1 MESAICLC
9 IVLAEILCFV
19 QGEIQISTEFM
30 NGDLT
35 FKWNGDIGPDYIKIK
50 LGTRRES
57 EWIQVKNNQ
66 YTVKDIL
73 KYPNVT
79 ITVDE
84 IQPYPSK
91 TYQVSRIDSQEGDT
105 TNLTFAADFI
115 PNSGEYDIYHF
126 YDGTSN
132 RIIRVTSNNE
142 SSMNYS
148 KYAYHTRPN
157 TSTNITFEVKNI
169 TLMDAGYYGFRT
181 TGIADRS
188 GQGVVLVVK
197 GKPTKPEIA
206 VTLNLIEN
214 SDVILTCSSNSTSR
228 PSYYR
233 KTVSLNY
240 IWYRNNTVIDSET
253 RMTLR
258 LPRIS
263 RDLRFNKY
271 SCQSKET
278 IMSVKSEE
286 IQINVLYGPSSV
298 TITPQLPVNKTVSV
312 EDGAYIRPY
321 NCSADCNPPC
331 IIKWRYKLSN
341 GTSKEAESNGS
352 SLLRQR
358 VFKDQDKSSFR
369 CVAKSAS
376 GKRSHEDIKLY
387 IIYLSK
393 PTVMINGI
401 KEENVDITEGNYPNI
416 VCSVDG
422 KPIPT
427 LSISRNS
434 QENILKTRPSKSIKV
449 LKRAVQ
455 CDDTDTYKCTA
466 SSPGFPTNHTE
477 VTLNV
482 LCKTRM
488 DTEDGF
494 KTNYGSRSG
503 SGVKVIVKA
512 PIISNPKPTSN
523 LISWSGPT
531 SANIQDEITER
542 GAVIYKHWITSTIPV
557 NDQTYFGNYTMTY
570 NREVIFTITI
580 KAEDIPKPPLNFTG
594 YSYKSG
600 YINLTW
606 ISDFNG
612 GPEQFFIL
620 SRKDGAAWV
629 EVANITDPGEGDMG
643 HYDPG
648 LLNPGR
654 EYWYRL
660 ESCNIIN
667 CSFRPI
673 EVKVKVQAPSTLS
686 SSSDTVIVIGGAVAT
701 AVVLIVVAAILVAI
715 YFLKKK
721 SIQQRRNSMSPT
733 VTVDDSSQPD
743 VVQYAAVDKS
753 FLMRNRKQADIV
765 TDDVIENK
773 NDEQEAVYSNT
784 EESVLISNT
793 GNKNQK
799 KKGGKKTPQ
808 NDVEQTTDATYGNT
822 GSRTV
827 NQDGLIYVDVAF
839 TKKPES
845 SKTNGKPVIHGE
857 EDRTEY
863 TFVDFSK
870 KAPPMQETEDDEDT
884 D

>member
-1 MESAICLC
+1 MGSFTWLCL
-9 IVLAEILCFV
+9 VLAGMLCFV
-19 QGEIQISTEFM
+19 QGEIQINTEFM
-30 NGDLT
+30 NGNLT
-35 FKWNGDIGPDYIKIK
+35 FKWNGDTDPDYIKIK
-50 LGTRRES
+50 LGTNPES
-57 EWIQVKNNQ
+57 GWLAAENNQ

-79 ITVDE
+79 IKVDE

-91 TYQVSRIDSQEGDT
+91 TYQ
-105 TNLTFAADFI
+105 
-115 PNSGEYDIYHF
+115 
-126 YDGTSN
+126 
-132 RIIRVTSNNE
+132 
-142 SSMNYS
+142 
-148 KYAYHTRPN
+148 
-157 TSTNITFEVKNI
+157 
-169 TLMDAGYYGFRT
+169 
-181 TGIADRS
+181 
-188 GQGVVLVVK
+188 
-197 GKPTKPEIA
+197 GKPTKPEIKG
-206 VTLNLIEN
+206 TMNPNEN
-214 SDVILTCSSNSTSR
+214 SDVTLTCSSNSTSR
-228 PSYYR
+228 PSYYS
-233 KTVSLNY
+233 KTVSLSY
-240 IWYRNNTVIDSET
+240 IWYRNNTVMHSKT
-253 RMTLR
+253 GMTLIF
-258 LPRIS
+258 PRIS
-263 RDLRFNKY
+263 RDFRFNKY
-271 SCQSKET
+271 SCQSKES
-278 IMSVKSEE
+278 IVSEKSEE

-298 TITPQLPVNKTVSV
+298 TISPQLPVDNTVSV
-312 EDGAYIRPY
+312 KEGDLIGPY
-321 NCSADCNPPC
+321 HCSTDCNPPC
-331 IIKWRYKLSN
+331 IIQWKYKLSS
-341 GTSKEAESNGS
+341 GTFRDAKSNEST
-352 SLLRQR
+352 LLPQQ
-358 VFKDQDKSSFR
+358 VFKDKASFR
-369 CVAKSAS
+369 CVAKTVSDE
-376 GKRSHEDIKLY
+376 KSHEDIKLY
-387 IIYLSK
+387 IMYLSK